1 MATRRGAFRAPLRSL
16 EDARK
21 IGAGPHDNFV
31 GPTRDKL
38 TLVPDPSGWPPNE
51 AVIQAIHDRYQRE
64 IVEGQG
70 LCPFARRSRELGRV
84 HRPVFVATAAA
95 DPDPRDVA
103 EVLAKLVEDRSVEIV
118 LLTFPIPPGH
128 AWSRPPAFEQ
138 FLARLREAW
147 KSVPPPREFY
157 MVSFHPQ
164 LEPPA
169 DRPLTADSLV
179 SVLRRSPD
187 PVIQCVDADL
197 LDRVRRQAQVASR
210 DRMLREL
217 EARDPKLAA
226 MFARS
231 VAPDPELSSDI
242 ARQNFSTHGDPA
254 SRAALEQAIAELLVE
269 RDRVYGLT

>member
-1 MATRRGAFRAPLRSL
+1 VS
-16 EDARK
+16 
-21 IGAGPHDNFV
+21 
-31 GPTRDKL
+31 
-38 TLVPDPSGWPPNE
+38 DPSGWPPPE

-84 HRPVFVATAAA
+84 HRPVFVATSVA
-95 DPDPRDVA
+95 DPNPREVA
-103 EVLAKLVEDRSVEIV
+103 QALANLVGEDRSVEIV

-128 AWSRPPAFEQ
+128 AWSRPSAFEQ

-147 KSVPPPREFY
+147 KAMPPPREFY

-197 LDRVRRQAQVASR
+197 LDRVRRQAQVTAR

-242 ARQNFSTHGDPA
+242 ARQNFSMHGSPD
-254 SRAALEQAIAELLVE
+254 SRAALEQAIAALLVE
-269 RDRVYGLT
+269 RDRVYGLSG

>member
-1 MATRRGAFRAPLRSL
+1 VS
-16 EDARK
+16 
-21 IGAGPHDNFV
+21 
-31 GPTRDKL
+31 
-38 TLVPDPSGWPPNE
+38 DPSGWPPDE

-95 DPDPRDVA
+95 DPDPREVA
-103 EVLAKLVEDRSVEIV
+103 ELLAKLVEDRSVEIV

-128 AWSRPPAFEQ
+128 AWSRPSAFEQ

-147 KSVPPPREFY
+147 KSLSPPPREFY

-164 LEPPA
+164 LQPPA

-187 PVIQCVDADL
+187 PVIQCVDAEL
-197 LDRVRRQAQVASR
+197 LDRVRRQAQVTAR

-254 SRAALEQAIAELLVE
+254 SRAALEQAIAELLAE
-269 RDRVYGLT
+269 RDRAYGLTGKLDSCHAARDP

>member
-1 MATRRGAFRAPLRSL
+1 MS
-16 EDARK
+16 
-21 IGAGPHDNFV
+21 
-31 GPTRDKL
+31 
-38 TLVPDPSGWPPNE
+38 DPSSWPPHE

-64 IVEGQG
+64 IVEGLG

-84 HRPVFVATAAA
+84 HRPVFVATALA
-95 DPDPRDVA
+95 DPDPHEVA
-103 EVLAKLVEDRSVEIV
+103 EVLAKLVGEDRSVEIV

-147 KSVPPPREFY
+147 KAKPPPREFY

-197 LDRVRRQAQVASR
+197 LDRVRKQAQVAAR

-242 ARQNFSTHGDPA
+242 ARQNFSMHGNA
-254 SRAALEQAIAELLVE
+254 ESRVALEQAIAALLRE
-269 RDRVYGLT
+269 RDRVYGLSG